1 VGSTRLPLTTRTI
14 EQGPPLSYRA
24 FVPSRGSDHPA
35 LVIVHGNSRRATRQF
50 RSFLPGAI
58 ARGVALIA
66 PTFPAGRFS
75 GYQSLAGVNGAF
87 AARQA
92 LLDTLDDASRH
103 LRVPTDVIDMV
114 GYSGGAQFAHRFA
127 MHSPDRVGRVVLA
140 AAGWYTYLDEA
151 PLPVRDRARPAQ
163 RRPPGGRGCLPPDP
177 GARRG
182 RRARHRKDRRPA
194 HQPGPRPPPGAQPPH
209 PALRWMDHVED
220 TAQRRNVVPQVSFDL
235 LLESGHSFDDAVRRG
250 LLVERTFDFLHRPD
264 PIRPATVQGAAT
276 RPAING

>member
-1 VGSTRLPLTTRTI
+1 MGSTRLPLTTRTL

-24 FVPSRGSDHPA
+24 FVPSRHSDHPP

-66 PTFPAGRFS
+66 PTFPADRYS
-75 GYQSLAGVNGAF
+75 GYQSLAGVDGAF

-92 LLDTLDDASRH
+92 LLDTLEDASRH
-103 LRVPTDVIDMV
+103 LCVPTDVVDIV

-127 MHSPDRVGRVVLA
+127 MHSPSRIGRVVLA
-140 AAGWYTYLDEA
+140 AAGWYTYLDE
-151 PLPVRDRARPAQ
+151 VRPYPYGIA
-163 RRPPGGRGCLPPDP
+163 
-177 GARRG
+177 
-182 RRARHRKDRRPA
+182 
-194 HQPGPRPPPGAQPPH
+194 PGPRSDDRRVDVDAFLRIPMHVVVGERDTERTDGLRTSPALDRRQGPNRLIR
-209 PALRWMDHVED
+209 ALRWMDHVED
-220 TAQRRNVVPQVSFDL
+220 TAHRRNLPPQVSFDL
-235 LLESGHSFDDAVRRG
+235 LLESGHSFDEAVRRG

-276 RPAING
+276 